1 MRPFTTFLAALLVGT
16 LSAGHAAAQDTRGS
30 IEGVVK
36 DGSGG
41 VLPGATVEARSP
53 RLVGVQS
60 TTADANGNYRFPAL
74 PPGVYEVTATL
85 QGFASKKTADI
96 QLGLGQT
103 LKVDFAM
110 QVAGLS
116 EAVQVTAESPL
127 IDVKGN
133 AASASIQA
141 DVIDRIPK
149 GRDYTSVLNS
159 APGTE
164 ANAVRGGGT

>member
-1 MRPFTTFLAALLVGT
+1 MRPLTTLLAALLVAT

-74 PPGVYEVTATL
+74 PPRPFEVTANL
-85 QGFASKKTADI
+85 QGFASKKAPGN

-103 LKVDFAM
+103 LKVDFA
-110 QVAGLS
+110 
-116 EAVQVTAESPL
+116 
-127 IDVKGN
+127 
-133 AASASIQA
+133 
-141 DVIDRIPK
+141 
-149 GRDYTSVLNS
+149 
-159 APGTE
+159 
-164 ANAVRGGGT
+164 